1 MFRLS
6 TPGSGAWSRL
16 TPTYEGSGL
25 RKARTFNTSTI
36 LSRTGK
42 GDSRVVDMF
51 ISPRSKAQKTQKP
64 KDIPTKGK
72 HFDIQRSSSPTMR
85 QRFTPSYV
93 SPRSSSFV
101 GHASARPSGSPLSP
115 KKSKHMTPSEKF
127 MEERD
132 RALNF
137 ARSLSERAA
146 QKAQREKALLVLAMK
161 ANEKTPK
168 PVYTFQSPKL
178 VPGDVSGLFSPESTQ
193 NRTVLPG
200 DFVEIRKAGKAV
212 YGIYLQNFDQAE
224 GRLQSTSVTQG
235 DTILAHRTADVTFRI
250 PGYAFM
256 EKNRAFVGHWD
267 VEANPDSPPPGMGKI
282 AATFAD
288 DAKVILGTFYTKF
301 NTLYDTFWHKRQ
313 KTMLTTP
320 EAARFIF
327 GKEGQEAAP
336 LTLQEMYATHL
347 YLTQDESLQKFV
359 PAVSVR
365 WTGEFALQP
374 PQEVRLMETVISW
387 VRKGDPRVAQFQE
400 KARIL
405 IDSFREGEK
414 TKWRDITFTD
424 SDRTLIEFVRQTAFT
439 GYSDVFISPLLA
451 YLPRLLRPLDKYGD
465 IDPSTAFMFLKEIGI
480 WPSWYNMEI
489 NRSAIAL
496 SDSLGEERAIMD
508 KILKLC
514 PESLQQDF
522 DAEVQQLR
530 QEQATSINA
539 TERGRETGV
548 MRTSANPLVLK
559 DHSELYRRDPCDAI
573 RHDFGNQP
581 IYAIDDPSASEL
593 DDAFSVEPVPTT
605 TLTPKP
611 STWVHV
617 HVADP
622 TSILPPFHEMSR
634 LAASR
639 AQTAYLPEGSWPMLP
654 RELTENSLSL
664 KNDGRPKK
672 VMTFSARICNDNAE
686 ILEYKI
692 RPGLVRNVVTLNYDD
707 VDEFLSWERVNGGK
721 AEGMRVRNSVMR
733 MPEHKTFD
741 REYYRATKGS
751 VNPDDKS
758 LIKVLQ
764 DLQVIAQSHQDFR
777 MRSGAFVFNLGRPLI
792 ELTPYP
798 LQPVAEAGWEAPIDF
813 SQWQEPE
820 ISCRLD
826 PGFASP
832 SRIMVA
838 EYMVLAGRV
847 AALFAQERGL
857 PMLYRNQSPP
867 AEKHRTMFDEK
878 IREKT
883 NPQTG
888 MMSLVD
894 MMPLRPYIPGAE
906 ISTTPIGHWSLGIM
920 SGYCKVTSPLRR
932 YSDMVSHWQLK
943 GLLLSKTTASSPPF
957 GLDELVP
964 LAGMIRE
971 RERMLGMMEARSVK
985 FWLYEMLRRRL
996 ELGLSNI
1003 FEGFVMNPTADG
1015 YNVMSTLLGFQT
1027 VVKAEADEIIGV
1039 NIGTK
1044 VMFEVNSSNPQRPYI
1059 GAKHIQVL

>member
-1 MFRLS
+1 
-6 TPGSGAWSRL
+6 
-16 TPTYEGSGL
+16 
-25 RKARTFNTSTI
+25 
-36 LSRTGK
+36 
-42 GDSRVVDMF
+42 
-51 ISPRSKAQKTQKP
+51 
-64 KDIPTKGK
+64 
-72 HFDIQRSSSPTMR
+72 
-85 QRFTPSYV
+85 
-93 SPRSSSFV
+93 
-101 GHASARPSGSPLSP
+101 
-115 KKSKHMTPSEKF
+115 
-127 MEERD
+127 
-132 RALNF
+132 
-137 ARSLSERAA
+137 
-146 QKAQREKALLVLAMK
+146 
-161 ANEKTPK
+161 
-168 PVYTFQSPKL
+168 
-178 VPGDVSGLFSPESTQ
+178 
-193 NRTVLPG
+193 
-200 DFVEIRKAGKAV
+200 
-212 YGIYLQNFDQAE
+212 NFDQAE

-235 DTILAHRTADVTFRI
+235 DTIMTHRTADVTFRI

-256 EKNRAFVGHWD
+256 EKNRALVGHWD
-267 VEANPDSPPPGMGKI
+267 VEANPDSPPPGLGKI

-301 NTLYDTFWHKRQ
+301 NTLYDTFWHERR

-320 EAARFIF
+320 EAARFVF
-327 GKEGQEAAP
+327 GKEGQDAAP
-336 LTLQEMYATHL
+336 LTVQEIYATHL
-347 YLTQDESLQKFV
+347 YLTQDESLLKFV

-365 WTGEFALQP
+365 WTGEFALQS
-374 PQEVRLMETVISW
+374 PQDVQLTETTIGW
-387 VRKGDPRVAQFQE
+387 VRKGDPRVTQFQE
-400 KARIL
+400 KAKML
-405 IDSFREGEK
+405 IDSFRQGGK
-414 TKWRDITFTD
+414 TKWGDITFTD

-465 IDPSTAFMFLKEIGI
+465 IDPSTAFLFLKEIGI

-496 SDSLGEERAIMD
+496 SETLGEERAIMD

-514 PESLQQDF
+514 PESLQRDF
-522 DAEVQQLR
+522 DAEVHQLR
-530 QEQATSINA
+530 QEQAPSINS
-539 TERGRETGV
+539 TEHDRETGV
-548 MRTSANPLVLK
+548 TRASSSPLVL
-559 DHSELYRRDPCDAI
+559 DDPTELYRRDPCDAI
-573 RHDFGNQP
+573 RHDFGNQT

-593 DDAFSVEPVPTT
+593 DDAFSVEQVPIT

-654 RELTENSLSL
+654 RELTEESLSL

-672 VMTFSARICNDNAE
+672 VMTFSARICNDTAK
-686 ILEYKI
+686 IFEYKI
-692 RPGLVRNVVTLNYDD
+692 RPALVRNVVTLNYDD

-721 AEGMRVRNSVMR
+721 AEGIRVRNSIMR
-733 MPEHKTFD
+733 MPEHKALD
-741 REYYRATKGS
+741 REYYRATTGS
-751 VNPDDKS
+751 VNADDKS
-758 LIKVLQ
+758 LIKTLQ
-764 DLQVIAQSHQDFR
+764 DLQVIAQSHLDSR
-777 MRSGAFVFNLGRPLI
+777 MRSGGFIFNLGRPLI

-798 LQPVAEAGWEAPIDF
+798 LQPIAEAGWKAPVDF

-838 EYMVLAGRV
+838 EYMILAGKV
-847 AALFAQERGL
+847 AALFAQEHGL

-867 AEKHRTMFDEK
+867 AEKYRAMFDEK

-883 NPQTG
+883 NPKSG
-888 MMSLVD
+888 MMNLAD

-932 YSDMVSHWQLK
+932 YSDMVSHWQFK

-957 GLDELVP
+957 GLDQLVP

-971 RERMLGMMEARSVK
+971 RERMLGMMEARTVK
-985 FWLYEMLRRRL
+985 FWLCEMLRRRL
-996 ELGLSNI
+996 ELGLPNM

-1027 VVKAEADEIIGV
+1027 VVKAEPDEIAGI

-1044 VMFEVNSSNPQRPYI
+1044 VMFEVNNSNPQRPYI